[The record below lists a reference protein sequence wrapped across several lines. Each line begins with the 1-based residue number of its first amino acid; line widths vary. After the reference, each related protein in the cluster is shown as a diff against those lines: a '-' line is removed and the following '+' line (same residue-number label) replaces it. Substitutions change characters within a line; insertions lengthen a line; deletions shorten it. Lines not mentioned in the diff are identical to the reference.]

1 MEKRE
6 MENRD
11 MGPTGMEL
19 LDMQEEP
26 AELEEDFFTFVFRRP
41 YKFEGKEYDEIDL
54 SGLERLKTRDLIKI
68 HKGMER
74 SGSMSTTPE
83 FTLEHACLVAARAT
97 KLPIEFF
104 QSLPPNEGLTLKNR
118 IVNFLYGGEGE

>member
-1 MEKRE
+1 MERE
-6 MENRD
+6 D

-19 LDMQEEP
+19 LDLQEEP
-26 AELEEDFFTFVFRRP
+26 SELEEDFFTFVFRKP
-41 YKFEGKEYDEIDL
+41 YEFEGKGYDRIDL
-54 SGLERLKTRDLIKI
+54 SGLERLKTRDLIAI
-68 HKGMER
+68 HKGMEK
-74 SGSMSTTPE
+74 SGSVSTTPE
-83 FTLEHACLVAARAT
+83 FTLEHACIVAARAT